1 MEFQKL
7 EVLQTLWI
15 TLPGFIRLV
24 HQTNSYTTQTLKITH
39 TVEDIGRTNKIRSP
53 PTRMGRNSLP
63 QLSLHCWEVTTIRVM
78 NMTRK
83 RPTQL

>member
-39 TVEDIGRTNKIRSP
+39 TVEDIGRTNKIKKSTNQNGKEQP
-53 PTRMGRNSLP
+53 STV
-63 QLSLHCWEVTTIRVM
+63 VTALLRGD
-78 NMTRK
+78 NN
-83 RPTQL
+83 